1 MHQRNGGGPGVT
13 LPSCIHVGI
22 YVDYSDIR
30 GLRRNV
36 SRGRQTGRREFAAFR
51 NKVASTDGTSN
62 TVYSTPRRE
71 GWMLLVASCI
81 YVCFMSAC
89 ILHLRRCHVWWL
101 SSVLSLSPFPPFLS
115 IRASAAFRLFPFSF
129 VSPLPPPYS
138 ATRSATVL
146 AFLDI
151 SQTRV
156 PPRGH

>member
-1 MHQRNGGGPGVT
+1 MAGHALRCHPLCLEYMSIT
-13 LPSCIHVGI
+13 AI
-22 YVDYSDIR
+22 YV

-36 SRGRQTGRREFAAFR
+36 SRGRQTARREFAAFR

-62 TVYSTPRRE
+62 SVYSTPRRE

-129 VSPLPPPYS
+129 VSSASPLLCDPLRDG
-138 ATRSATVL
+138 AC
-146 AFLDI
+146 I
-151 SQTRV
+151 S
-156 PPRGH
+156 